1 MKTASNLFFYVSFS
15 FLFIFSTPQ
24 AIAEDI
30 AESFTDQFIAPLP
43 IPSSTFPSDN
53 LTTNNLTT
61 KPSANSSSDPL
72 RAAPNQEYRAK
83 ISIIIDDLGY
93 QYAPAQTLTDLP
105 YALTLAIIPFT
116 PYSTAI
122 AKLAQSKHKEV
133 MLHAPMEA
141 LGPDQWE
148 KGLTSTMNEHE
159 TIITLESMLKNVP
172 YAKGVNNHGGS
183 KLTQN
188 QEHMDWLMKFLAS
201 KELYFID
208 SRTIAS
214 TVAASSAKSTGI
226 AFSERDVF
234 LDNVKS
240 VDLIRIQIEKL
251 LALALKQG
259 HAIGIGHPYP
269 ETLESL
275 AKELPKLQQSGIQL
289 VNISE
294 LIQTTYSETQI
305 FDKSLSF
312 QPLRDAQ

>member
-1 MKTASNLFFYVSFS
+1 MKKASNLFIYVALGIS
-15 FLFIFSTPQ
+15 FIFSATT

-30 AESFTDQFIAPLP
+30 AESLPERFIAPPP
-43 IPSSTFPSDN
+43 ITQSIPPSTNASST
-53 LTTNNLTT
+53 T
-61 KPSANSSSDPL
+61 SAFDANPTYHA
-72 RAAPNQEYRAK
+72 R

-93 QYAPAQTLTDLP
+93 QYAPAKTLIDLP

-116 PYSTAI
+116 PYSSAI
-122 AKLAQSKHKEV
+122 ANLAQSKHKEV

-148 KGLTSTMNEHE
+148 KGLTSSMNENE
-159 TIITLESMLKNVP
+159 TVITLESMLKNVP
-172 YAKGVNNHGGS
+172 YAEGVNNHGGS

-188 QEHMDWLMKFLAS
+188 REHMDRLMSFLAS

-214 TVAASSAKSTGI
+214 TVAASSAESAGI

-251 LALALKQG
+251 RVLALKQG

-275 AKELPKLQQSGIQL
+275 AEELPKLQQYGIQI

-294 LIQTTYSETQI
+294 LIQAKPS
-305 FDKSLSF
+305 KSQAFSYK
-312 QPLRDAQ
+312 PSMTPHNKN

>member
-1 MKTASNLFFYVSFS
+1 MKKASNLFLVAALGI
-15 FLFIFSTPQ
+15 LFIFSATT

-30 AESFTDQFIAPLP
+30 AESMPERFIAPPP
-43 IPSSTFPSDN
+43 ITQSIPPSI
-53 LTTNNLTT
+53 
-61 KPSANSSSDPL
+61 SSSAFD
-72 RAAPNQEYRAK
+72 ANQTYHAR

-93 QYAPAQTLTDLP
+93 QYAPAKTLIDLP
-105 YALTLAIIPFT
+105 YALTLAIIPFS

-122 AKLAQSKHKEV
+122 ANLAQSQHKEV

-148 KGLTSTMNEHE
+148 KGLTSSMSENE
-159 TIITLESMLKNVP
+159 TVLTLESMLKNVP
-172 YAKGVNNHGGS
+172 YAEGVNNHGGS

-188 QEHMDWLMKFLAS
+188 REHMDRLMNFLAS

-214 TVAASSAKSTGI
+214 TVAASSAESAGI

-251 LALALKQG
+251 RVLALKQG

-275 AKELPKLQQSGIQL
+275 AEELPKLQQYGIQI
-289 VNISE
+289 VKISD
-294 LIQTTYSETQI
+294 LIQANPPKTQTL
-305 FDKSLSF
+305 DKALNY
-312 QPLRDAQ
+312 QPSMAPNNTN